1 VNASRAGP
9 FALRRGRAGCASRL
23 ATEGISGWWSARL
36 SRGPRKTNLGGLRS
50 YARGSGQKAARRKR
64 ARRRRQRYQ
73 RRTDRFARTG
83 RTSPRVASSE
93 SRSEKRTVKRASP
106 RSRLHRRAPSL
117 PVRGDERLRTR
128 GAVTRKDVR
137 VEEHGAARLRDE
149 SDRTSAPTRF
159 RKEERAPRPV
169 AALGTRRSTSARVER
184 FRSAE
189 SRSDATFGRDA
200 RERPRPGGRHAE
212 TRDLARRNLK
222 PPPTRRLR
230 RRASE
235 GAARTSPGIF

>member
-1 VNASRAGP
+1 MG
-9 FALRRGRAGCASRL
+9 
-23 ATEGISGWWSARL
+23 
-36 SRGPRKTNLGGLRS
+36 
-50 YARGSGQKAARRKR
+50 AAKKQRPRKR

-73 RRTDRFARTG
+73 RRTERFARAG
-83 RTSPRVASSE
+83 ITSPRVASSE

-128 GAVTRKDVR
+128 GAVTRKTFAWR
-137 VEEHGAARLRDE
+137 STEPQGSGTRATAR
-149 SDRTSAPTRF
+149 SAPTRF
-159 RKEERAPRPV
+159 RKEARARRPI

-200 RERPRPGGRHAE
+200 CERPRHGGRPAE
-212 TRDLARRNLK
+212 TRDLARRNLES
-222 PPPTRRLR
+222 PPTRQRQK
-230 RRASE
+230 RASE
-235 GAARTSPGIF
+235 DAARASPGIF